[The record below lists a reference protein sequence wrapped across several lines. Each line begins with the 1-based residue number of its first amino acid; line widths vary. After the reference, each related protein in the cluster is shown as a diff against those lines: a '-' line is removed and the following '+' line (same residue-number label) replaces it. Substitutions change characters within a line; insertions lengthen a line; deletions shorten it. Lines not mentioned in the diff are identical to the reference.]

1 MVASAVAPC
10 LVASVVP
17 VASASPGLPAS
28 AMAPDQA
35 EVDAVIA
42 QAVEKFQNKEYDE
55 AAVLF
60 EQAYD
65 MSPEPNYLF
74 NIGRVYEE
82 KGDLE
87 KAVEYYGRFVRE
99 GEVELGAREV
109 ALERLQVLRAVLKE
123 TGVEVDEGLD
133 EEGTEDEEDPDV
145 VDDPTQPPD
154 QPPVDDGKDEKKPNA
169 LRISGA
175 VLIGVGVATLGTGG
189 AFAGLAVRD
198 NNDLEELDMLEPRE
212 EKRDDGKRNALV
224 ADIMFGVGAA
234 ITVTGVVLLAISFKK
249 KPNASARARVSPML
263 GRRGG
268 GIAAE
273 VRF

>member
-1 MVASAVAPC
+1 
-10 LVASVVP
+10 
-17 VASASPGLPAS
+17 
-28 AMAPDQA
+28 MAPNQE
-35 EVDAVIA
+35 EVDAIIA
-42 QAVEKFQNKEYDE
+42 EAVQKFQNKEYEE

-65 MSPEPNYLF
+65 LSPEPNYLF

-109 ALERLQVLRAVLKE
+109 ALERLQVLRAVLEE
-123 TGVEVDEGLD
+123 TGVEVDDGEDGGD
-133 EEGTEDEEDPDV
+133 DGTEDDPEV

-154 QPPVDDGKDEKKPNA
+154 DGPADTGPEEKKPNA

-175 VLIGVGVATLGTGG
+175 VLIGVGAAVLGTGG
-189 AFAGLAVRD
+189 AFAGLALRD
-198 NNDLEELDMLEPRE
+198 SRDLDDLDMLEPRD
-212 EKRDDGKRNALV
+212 EKVDDGKRNALV

-234 ITVTGVVLLAISFKK
+234 VAVTGVVLLAISFKK
-249 KPNASARARVSPML
+249 KPSATARTRVSPML
-263 GRRGG
+263 GRHGG